1 MKKKLDIENS
11 FGNLIFPWFIP
22 VCCVL
27 AAGML
32 SPWECQLPALP
43 TLIRERGHTPLL
55 HHNGIAMQ
63 SLHNNE
69 PIALEDT
76 LHIQG

>member
-27 AAGML
+27 AAADVVSVRM
-32 SPWECQLPALP
+32 PAAS
-43 TLIRERGHTPLL
+43 
-55 HHNGIAMQ
+55 IA
-63 SLHNNE
+63 NTN
-69 PIALEDT
+69 
-76 LHIQG
+76 